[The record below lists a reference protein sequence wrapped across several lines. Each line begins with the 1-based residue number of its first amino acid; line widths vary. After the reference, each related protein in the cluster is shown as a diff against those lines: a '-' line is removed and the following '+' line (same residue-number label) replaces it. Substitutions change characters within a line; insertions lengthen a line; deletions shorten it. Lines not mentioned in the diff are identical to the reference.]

1 MKLTNLDQALLAVIE
16 IAIKE
21 TGKTKG
27 ADAIKA
33 NDGRI
38 ETTTE
43 THSVKLYKTPTGTPV
58 FKATTL
64 ANNQETSLT
73 GFKLL
78 QKAGSLESHVSGGQG
93 NAAAAGGSQSH
104 GADSGQR
111 NRSVGLMRRKSG

>member
-16 IAIKE
+16 IAVKE
-21 TGKTKG
+21 TGKTKA

-33 NDGRI
+33 NEGRI

-43 THSVKLYKTPTGTPV
+43 THSAKLYKTPTGTPV

-78 QKAGSLESHVSGGQG
+78 QKAANLEGHVGGGHGSSSSTGVGQLPI
-93 NAAAAGGSQSH
+93 
-104 GADSGQR
+104 ADSAQR